1 MTELILN
8 DIKYA
13 SEFGTVVIGVPEYTV
28 DEAEVVKP
36 KFKSCVGLGVT
47 KQDVEPGLT
56 GLYL

>member
-1 MTELILN
+1 MDNCEMDFENRLVT
-8 DIKYA
+8 
-13 SEFGTVVIGVPEYTV
+13 PEYTP